1 MVNNTTNV
9 NFYDFYKKNRNQM
22 IEIVKDLKSK
32 WKNSQDELKKSQETL
47 EKYKQIMKEHG
58 IDITNNTDNK

>member
-1 MVNNTTNV
+1 
-9 NFYDFYKKNRNQM
+9 M